1 MNISVNHLIR
11 FKIGLCKFIN
21 KFISYQIIDDVTSI
35 ICRQIYT

>member
-21 KFISYQIIDDVTSI
+21 KSISYQIIN
-35 ICRQIYT
+35 CKLLMM